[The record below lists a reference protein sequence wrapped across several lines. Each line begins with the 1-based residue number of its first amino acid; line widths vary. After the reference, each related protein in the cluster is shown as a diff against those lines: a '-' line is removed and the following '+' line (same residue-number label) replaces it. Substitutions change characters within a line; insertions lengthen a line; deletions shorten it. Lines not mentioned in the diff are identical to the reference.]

1 MDTFRSVN
9 PAHPDDVV
17 GEYPTH
23 GPADVDAAVARA
35 AAAQRE
41 LGARSPRRPGRT
53 SWPPPRR

>member
-35 AAAQRE
+35 AAAQRDW
-41 LGARSPRRPGRT
+41 ARVPAPARRR
-53 SWPPPRR
+53 